1 MTTSTTS
8 GVTNGNTGTSTNA
21 QSQQTAKWMSD
32 LNKEDIDL
40 LNSRFDFQY

>member
-8 GVTNGNTGTSTNA
+8 GVTNGSTGTSTNGQA
-21 QSQQTAKWMSD
+21 QQPAKWMSD

-40 LNSRFDFQY
+40 LNSRFNLQY